1 MELAAV
7 GISHKEA
14 DLDLRG
20 QLSLTTSKRRE
31 MYQHFIRAGIKEVF
45 ILNTCNRLEVYIA
58 SKQMGKDLD
67 LVRDYFIYLGSQKVR
82 ELMYTKKHEVAL
94 QHLFQVATGLQSQIL
109 GEDQIAG
116 QFKRTLEEAI
126 EIGASRKYLAKAVR
140 EALHFSKKVRTAF
153 RFGENSL
160 SVASIAMKQ
169 MKQILGDLT
178 QCRILLIGTG
188 ELGQLV
194 LRYLEAEKVQRI
206 YICNRT
212 CNPQKENLLLSKEI
226 HCIDYEERYAIL
238 SEIDVVIGATA
249 SPHQVIQKDKIK
261 ELLHK
266 TLFVDLAVPRDI
278 DPQIKD
284 YALAQLLD
292 MDGLQ
297 KTLDENLLLRQEQ
310 ALQINRLIHEEV
322 KDLELWILRS
332 RIDGILQHLKKQQ
345 QEEVKKALEEME
357 AFLIK
362 GEDQQKL
369 VRILEQATYGMIA
382 EPIRQLKLLRES
394 DEMDEYKRVL
404 EHLYQVEEGE
414 NY

>member
-1 MELAAV
+1 
-7 GISHKEA
+7 
-14 DLDLRG
+14 
-20 QLSLTTSKRRE
+20 
-31 MYQHFIRAGIKEVF
+31 
-45 ILNTCNRLEVYIA
+45 
-58 SKQMGKDLD
+58 
-67 LVRDYFIYLGSQKVR
+67 
-82 ELMYTKKHEVAL
+82 
-94 QHLFQVATGLQSQIL
+94 
-109 GEDQIAG
+109 
-116 QFKRTLEEAI
+116 
-126 EIGASRKYLAKAVR
+126 
-140 EALHFSKKVRTAF
+140 
-153 RFGENSL
+153 
-160 SVASIAMKQ
+160 
-169 MKQILGDLT
+169 
-178 QCRILLIGTG
+178 
-188 ELGQLV
+188 
-194 LRYLEAEKVQRI
+194 
-206 YICNRT
+206 
-212 CNPQKENLLLSKEI
+212 PQKESLLLSKEI
-226 HCIDYEERYAIL
+226 HRIDYEERYAIL

-284 YALAQLLD
+284 YELAQLLD